1 MQIARHSQF
10 TVALTRLRRSFAKQ
24 PRVSPIY
31 MTSTDE
37 TVQLVSYH
45 DPISDQTT
53 LVASKVDQISFCSRH
68 ALIPMYF
75 H

>member
-1 MQIARHSQF
+1 
-10 TVALTRLRRSFAKQ
+10 
-24 PRVSPIY
+24 

-75 H
+75 HWLLLRDDKWSKTG